1 MNDTDP
7 HDESNSAVSR
17 IKSSLNSM
25 FHAMLYEVNVA
36 LWQAILMLI
45 LEYTQSLYFLFYRS
59 NSFSWEFDSVESA
72 IRLVSKIALVW
83 PYLAE
88 KSPAIYHVVFHI
100 CGAVLILTL
109 SIFIFFIVIK
119 VKKKS
124 LLRATVLWI
133 LGIFICLLQTVLYM
147 PLMSTAPH

>member
-7 HDESNSAVSR
+7 HDESSSVVGR

-25 FHAMLYEVNVA
+25 FHTMLCEVNVS
-36 LWQAILMLI
+36 LWQAMLMLV
-45 LEYTQSLYFLFYRS
+45 LEYLQSLYFLFYRS
-59 NSFSWEFDSVESA
+59 DSFAWEFDSVEA
-72 IRLVSKIALVW
+72 TVRLVSKIALVW

-88 KSPAIYHVVFHI
+88 KSSAIYHAVFHI

-109 SIFIFFIVIK
+109 SIFIFFIVAK

-124 LLRATVLWI
+124 LLRATTLWVL
-133 LGIFICLLQTVLYM
+133 GVFICLLQTVLYM
-147 PLMSTAPH
+147 PLMSTVAR